1 MNESLTAAKADGTYD
16 SIYANWIGAK
26 RPARSHTRIQTQ
38 MKLTRRRRQRLAR
51 SAGYVVFALVI
62 LAVVAAADWGTL
74 SEAFF
79 RLDVARSMFPEA
91 ITVALRNTV
100 FYTLMAFAFGLA
112 LGLVLAL
119 MRLSSVLPYRWFAT
133 AYIELFRGLP
143 ALLVLFM
150 VGYGVPL
157 AFPDREIPGG
167 VYGSVTLGLGIT
179 AAAYMAETIRAGI
192 QAVPKGQLEAARTLG
207 MSHTRAMIS
216 IILPQ
221 AFRIVIPP
229 LTNEIILLTKDTSLV
244 YVLGVTSTTIELTKF
259 AGDALNTRVNPT
271 PLVVAGLLYLVITLP
286 LGQVVRYLERRAARE
301 R

>member
-1 MNESLTAAKADGTYD
+1 
-16 SIYANWIGAK
+16 
-26 RPARSHTRIQTQ
+26 
-38 MKLTRRRRQRLAR
+38 MKLSPRRRRLIAR
-51 SAGYVVFALVI
+51 VAGYVVFA
-62 LAVVAAADWGTL
+62 AVLLTVALAADWGRV

-79 RLDVARSMFPEA
+79 RLDIAREMFPDA

-100 FYTLMAFAFGLA
+100 TYTLLAFVFGLT
-112 LGLVLAL
+112 LGLILAL
-119 MRLSSVLPYRWFAT
+119 MRLSSILPYRWFAT

-143 ALLVLFM
+143 SLLVLFM

-167 VYGSVTLGLGIT
+167 VYGSVAVGLGLT

-207 MSHTRAMIS
+207 MSHTRAMVS
-216 IILPQ
+216 IVLPQ

-244 YVLGVTSTTIELTKF
+244 YVLGVTTTTIELTKF
-259 AGDALNTRVNPT
+259 AGDTLNQRVNPT
-271 PLVVAGLLYLVITLP
+271 PLVVAGLLYLLITLP
-286 LGQVVRYLERRAARE
+286 LSQLVRGLERRAGRE

>member
-1 MNESLTAAKADGTYD
+1 
-16 SIYANWIGAK
+16 
-26 RPARSHTRIQTQ
+26 
-38 MKLTRRRRQRLAR
+38 
-51 SAGYVVFALVI
+51 
-62 LAVVAAADWGTL
+62 
-74 SEAFF
+74 
-79 RLDVARSMFPEA
+79 
-91 ITVALRNTV
+91 
-100 FYTLMAFAFGLA
+100 
-112 LGLVLAL
+112 
-119 MRLSSVLPYRWFAT
+119 MRLSSILPYRWLAT

-167 VYGSVTLGLGIT
+167 LYGSVALGLGLT

-207 MSHTRAMIS
+207 MSHTRAMVS
-216 IILPQ
+216 IVLPQ

-259 AGDALNTRVNPT
+259 AGDTLNTRVNPT

-286 LGQVVRYLERRAARE
+286 LSQVVRGLERRARRE

>member
-1 MNESLTAAKADGTYD
+1 M
-16 SIYANWIGAK
+16 
-26 RPARSHTRIQTQ
+26 R
-38 MKLTRRRRQRLAR
+38 KLGRRRRQRLTRA
-51 SAGYVVFALVI
+51 AGYVVFL
-62 LAVVAAADWGTL
+62 LAVAAVASAADWHRL
-74 SEAFF
+74 SDAFF
-79 RLDVARSMFPEA
+79 RLDIARGMFPDVV
-91 ITVALRNTV
+91 TVALRNTIA
-100 FYTLMAFAFGLA
+100 YTLLAFVFGLVF
-112 LGLVLAL
+112 GLVLAL

-167 VYGSVTLGLGIT
+167 VYGSVTLGLGAT

-192 QAVPKGQLEAARTLG
+192 QAVPRGQLEAARTLG
-207 MSHTRAMIS
+207 MSHGRAMVS
-216 IILPQ
+216 IVLPQ

-229 LTNEIILLTKDTSLV
+229 LTNEIVLLTKDTSLA
-244 YVLGVTSTTIELTKF
+244 YVLGVTASTIELTKY

-271 PLVVAGLLYLVITLP
+271 PLVVAGLLYLAVTVP
-286 LGQVVRYLERRAARE
+286 LSQVVRWLERRAARE

>member
-1 MNESLTAAKADGTYD
+1 
-16 SIYANWIGAK
+16 
-26 RPARSHTRIQTQ
+26 
-38 MKLTRRRRQRLAR
+38 MKLSRRRRQRIAR
-51 SAGYVVFALVI
+51 IGGYVVFALVL
-62 LAVVAAADWGTL
+62 LAVAGSADWGRL

-79 RLDVARSMFPEA
+79 RLDVAGSMFPEA
-91 ITVALRNTV
+91 ITIALRNTV
-100 FYTLMAFAFGLA
+100 AYTLLAFVFGLSV
-112 LGLVLAL
+112 GLVLAL
-119 MRLSSVLPYRWFAT
+119 MRLSSIGPYRWLAT

-167 VYGSVTLGLGIT
+167 VYGSVTVGLGLT

-192 QAVPKGQLEAARTLG
+192 QAVPRGQLEAARTLG

-216 IILPQ
+216 IVLPQ

-259 AGDALNTRVNPT
+259 AGDSLNTRVNPT
-271 PLVVAGLLYLVITLP
+271 PLVVAGLLYLVVTLP
-286 LGQVVRYLERRAARE
+286 LSQLVRGLERRAARE

>member
-1 MNESLTAAKADGTYD
+1 MAGPGEPGSVPA
-16 SIYANWIGAK
+16 
-26 RPARSHTRIQTQ
+26 PAR
-38 MKLTRRRRQRLAR
+38 RRLGRRQRQRLGR
-51 SAGYVVFALVI
+51 VVGYLIFALV
-62 LAVVAAADWGTL
+62 LVGVAAAADWSRL
-74 SEAFF
+74 ADAFF
-79 RLDVARSMFPEA
+79 RLDIARGMFPDA
-91 ITVALRNTV
+91 VTVALRNTII
-100 FYTLMAFAFGLA
+100 YTLLAFAFGLV

-119 MRLSSVLPYRWFAT
+119 MRLSSILPYRWFAT

-167 VYGSVTLGLGIT
+167 VYGAVTVGLGAT

-192 QAVPKGQLEAARTLG
+192 QAVPKGQLEAARSLG
-207 MSHTRAMIS
+207 MSHGRAMVS
-216 IILPQ
+216 IVLPQ

-229 LTNEIILLTKDTSLV
+229 LTNEIILLTKDTSLA
-244 YVLGVTSTTIELTKF
+244 YVLGVTATTIELTKF

-271 PLVVAGLLYLVITLP
+271 PLVVAGLLYLAVTLP
-286 LGQVVRYLERRAARE
+286 LSQMVRWLERRAAKE

>member
-1 MNESLTAAKADGTYD
+1 MTDTD
-16 SIYANWIGAK
+16 QIGAATA
-26 RPARSHTRIQTQ
+26 PTPTPTRRR
-38 MKLTRRRRQRLAR
+38 LTRRQRQRLGR
-51 SAGYVVFALVI
+51 GAGYLVFAL
-62 LAVVAAADWGTL
+62 LVVGAAAAADWGRL
-74 SEAFF
+74 ADAFF
-79 RLDVARSMFPEA
+79 RADIARGMFPEVL
-91 ITVALRNTV
+91 TVALRNTLL
-100 FYTLMAFAFGLA
+100 YTLLAFVFGLL

-119 MRLSSVLPYRWFAT
+119 MRLSSILPYRWMAT

-167 VYGSVTLGLGIT
+167 LYGSVTLGLGAT

-207 MSHTRAMIS
+207 MSHTRAMVS

-229 LTNEIILLTKDTSLV
+229 LTNEIILLTKDTSLA
-244 YVLGVTSTTIELTKF
+244 YVLGVTAGTIELTKY
-259 AGDALNTRVNPT
+259 AGDTLNTRVNPT
-271 PLVVAGLLYLVITLP
+271 PLVVAGLLYLAVTLP
-286 LGQVVRYLERRAARE
+286 LSQVVRWLERRAAKE

>member
-1 MNESLTAAKADGTYD
+1 
-16 SIYANWIGAK
+16 
-26 RPARSHTRIQTQ
+26 
-38 MKLTRRRRQRLAR
+38 MKLSPRRRKKVFRV
-51 SAGYVVFALVI
+51 AGYVLFVSAI
-62 LAVVAAADWGTL
+62 LAVVGAADWGRL

-79 RLDVARSMFPEA
+79 RLDIAGEMFPEA
-91 ITVALRNTV
+91 ITVALRNTIT
-100 FYTLMAFAFGLA
+100 YTLLAFVFGLT
-112 LGLVLAL
+112 LGLILAL
-119 MRLSSVLPYRWFAT
+119 MRLSSILPYRWFAT

-143 ALLVLFM
+143 SLLVLFM

-167 VYGSVTLGLGIT
+167 VYGSVTVGLGLT

-207 MSHTRAMIS
+207 MSHSRAMVS

-244 YVLGVTSTTIELTKF
+244 YVLGVTATTIELTKF

-286 LGQVVRYLERRAARE
+286 LSQLVRGLERRAGRE

>member
-1 MNESLTAAKADGTYD
+1 
-16 SIYANWIGAK
+16 
-26 RPARSHTRIQTQ
+26 
-38 MKLTRRRRQRLAR
+38 MKLSRRRRQRIFR
-51 SAGYVVFALVI
+51 VAGYVVF
-62 LAVVAAADWGTL
+62 LAVIVAVIAAADWGRL
-74 SEAFF
+74 SDAFF
-79 RLDVARSMFPEA
+79 RLDVARGMFPEA
-91 ITVALRNTV
+91 ITVALRNTIV
-100 FYTLMAFAFGLA
+100 YTLLAFVFGLVF
-112 LGLVLAL
+112 GLILAL
-119 MRLSSVLPYRWFAT
+119 MRLSSILPYRWFAT

-167 VYGSVTLGLGIT
+167 VYGSVTLGLGLT
-179 AAAYMAETIRAGI
+179 AAAYMAETLRAGI

-216 IILPQ
+216 IVLPQ

-244 YVLGVTSTTIELTKF
+244 YVLGVTATTIELTKF
-259 AGDALNTRVNPT
+259 AGDQLNTRVNPT

-286 LGQVVRYLERRAARE
+286 MSQLVRGLERRAKRE

>member
-1 MNESLTAAKADGTYD
+1 MRLT
-16 SIYANWIGAK
+16 
-26 RPARSHTRIQTQ
+26 P
-38 MKLTRRRRQRLAR
+38 RRRRRIIR
-51 SAGYVVFALVI
+51 VAGYIVFALLI
-62 LAVVAAADWGTL
+62 LAAIGAADWGRL
-74 SEAFF
+74 SEAFL
-79 RLDVARSMFPEA
+79 RLDIARGMFPEA
-91 ITVALRNTV
+91 ITVALRNTIA
-100 FYTLMAFAFGLA
+100 YTLLAFAFGLA
-112 LGLVLAL
+112 VGLVLAL
-119 MRLSSVLPYRWFAT
+119 MRLSSILPYRWLAT
-133 AYIELFRGLP
+133 TYIELFRGLP

-167 VYGSVTLGLGIT
+167 VYGSVTIGLGLT

-216 IILPQ
+216 IVLPQ

-259 AGDALNTRVNPT
+259 AGDTLNTRVNPT

-286 LGQVVRYLERRAARE
+286 MSQVVRGLERRAARE